1 MNSDY
6 VGMTAYER
14 RADITKT
21 LKAGEKIEKITTQQ
35 IREKRVSGKKKINKI
50 LQNLLHTLDGGGS
63 YARMVAQ
70 YPS

>member
-21 LKAGEKIEKITTQQ
+21 LKAGEKITTQQ

-50 LQNLLHTLDGGGS
+50 LQNLLHTLDGGGP

>member
-21 LKAGEKIEKITTQQ
+21 LKAGEKITT
-35 IREKRVSGKKKINKI
+35 
-50 LQNLLHTLDGGGS
+50 
-63 YARMVAQ
+63 
-70 YPS
+70 

>member
-21 LKAGEKIEKITTQQ
+21 LKAGEKITTQQ
-35 IREKRVSGKKKINKI
+35 IREKRVSSKKKINKI
-50 LQNLLHTLDGGGS
+50 LQNPLHTLDGGGS
-63 YARMVAQ
+63 CVRIKI
-70 YPS
+70 

>member
-21 LKAGEKIEKITTQQ
+21 LKAGEKITTQQ

-63 YARMVAQ
+63 YARTVT
-70 YPS
+70 YFYGHF

>member
-21 LKAGEKIEKITTQQ
+21 LKAGEKITTQQ

>member
-21 LKAGEKIEKITTQQ
+21 LKAGEKITTQQ

-50 LQNLLHTLDGGGS
+50 LQNLLHTLDGGGL
-63 YARMVAQ
+63 MLEW
-70 YPS
+70 